1 MKFVKKIF
9 LLFILSLLY
18 IVVTNGIRFYSYMES
33 SSVAEWIDRFPEA
46 VETFQTTDIDSMEI
60 TEEPMPQVAQERTK
74 ESHETDSPVAAIK
87 EPNEI
92 SSYDIKF
99 EQLHQQTLT
108 EIKELADE
116 FKDDLADQENALS
129 QSMLFFKYEKKARE
143 FEEEIDNRFDEF
155 LTELKENTD
164 IDEGKR
170 LEKKYTSK
178 YEQAKKKLVERVMEK
193 AGELFTAGEA
203 E

>member
-116 FKDDLADQENALS
+116 ENALS
-129 QSMLFFKYEKKARE
+129 RSMLGYKNEKKARE